1 MKQAEIIHL
10 LMKIMKF
17 MKNMKII
24 RIMEITEALKDIKM
38 IQKSQMILKIAIAKI
53 AKDVKNFQITIMNMN
68 FIKKEIMK
76 LMSETM
82 TIIKQLKN
90 IKIRMEIIIFM
101 NILEQMKIMMIE
113 IMKDL
118 KNSEK

>member
-1 MKQAEIIHL
+1 
-10 LMKIMKF
+10 

-24 RIMEITEALKDIKM
+24 KIIEILEILEDLKM
-38 IQKSQMILKIAIAKI
+38 IQKSRMIQKIVIAKI
-53 AKDVKNFQITIMNMN
+53 AKKLKNLEITTMNMVI
-68 FIKKEIMK
+68 IKKEIMK
-76 LMSETM
+76 IMSETM

-113 IMKDL
+113 ILKDL
-118 KNSEK
+118 KSSEK